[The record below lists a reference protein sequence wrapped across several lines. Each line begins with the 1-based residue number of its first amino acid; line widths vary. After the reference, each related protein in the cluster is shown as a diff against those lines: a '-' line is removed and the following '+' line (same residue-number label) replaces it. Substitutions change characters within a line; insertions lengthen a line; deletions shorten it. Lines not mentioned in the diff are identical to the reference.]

1 LEDFWLSTNEQQNH
15 STLYIMNI
23 GDVPFKLIFYG
34 VNSPGA
40 AEIGSVQRS
49 DEMSF
54 DDCIKVNAYFKIS

>member
-1 LEDFWLSTNEQQNH
+1 
-15 STLYIMNI
+15 MNI

>member
-1 LEDFWLSTNEQQNH
+1 
-15 STLYIMNI
+15 MNI

-54 DDCIKVNAYFKIS
+54 DDCIKVNACFIISTSFAKLNSFVTVNNLDSFN